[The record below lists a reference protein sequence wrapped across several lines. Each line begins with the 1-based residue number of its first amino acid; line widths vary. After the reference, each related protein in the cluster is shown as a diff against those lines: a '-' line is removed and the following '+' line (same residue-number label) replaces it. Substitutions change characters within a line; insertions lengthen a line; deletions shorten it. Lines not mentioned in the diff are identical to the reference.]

1 MKNNSINII
10 KWIVVFILSVTILE
24 NLIIFFSISKDV
36 EINSLLFWVIELIDI
51 ILIILIIKVNKKIVL
66 LIISTLYI
74 IISFFLPIYNESKI
88 TNIWYAPTKGHIP
101 GGLRITTYEINDKNI
116 YGITI
121 KSRQEQE

>member
-36 EINSLLFWVIELIDI
+36 QINSLLFWIIELIDI
-51 ILIILIIKVNKKIVL
+51 ILIILVIKVNKKVVL
-66 LIISTLYI
+66 LIISILYI
-74 IISFFLPIYNESKI
+74 ISSFFIPIYNESKI
-88 TNIWYAPTKGHIP
+88 VDIWYAPMEGYAP
-101 GGLRITTYEINDKNI
+101 GGLRVITYEINDKNI

-121 KSRQEQE
+121 KSRQETK